1 MIMFVKVS
9 IEKSSIAWQQYKNS
23 IISWQDEAVQGQ
35 KPHPPTYQFFA
46 MCMYSDP
53 LRVALLYRNIS
64 NESWRQLSGEIRGLP
79 AL

>member
-9 IEKSSIAWQQYKNS
+9 IEKSSTAWQQYKNS
-23 IISWQDEAVQGQ
+23 IISWQDEAVQRA
-35 KPHPPTYQFFA
+35 KTSPTYLPSFA

-53 LRVALLYRNIS
+53 LHVALLYRNIS
-64 NESWRQLSGEIRGLP
+64 NESWRQLSGEIHGLL